1 MSRRGCEWRRP
12 ADERGQAL
20 VLVAVLLLGLVAVV
34 GLATDGGLVFAQR
47 RELQNLADA
56 AALAGAMQLDED
68 AYRAGGA
75 VTLDVAQ
82 ARQAAIAALAG
93 VTNLAY
99 EVNAS
104 GGGVAVEV
112 HRRARTGF
120 LRVIGIDGVTIS
132 AAARAAPRH
141 GVDSATP

>member
-1 MSRRGCEWRRP
+1 VSGQDRRGSVSES
-12 ADERGQAL
+12 GQAL

-56 AALAGAMQLDED
+56 AALAGAMQLDEG
-68 AYRAGGA
+68 AYRAAGTVTLNAGEARRAAAAALEGASDLTYA
-75 VTLDVAQ
+75 VTTDV
-82 ARQAAIAALAG
+82 
-93 VTNLAY
+93 
-99 EVNAS
+99 
-104 GGGVAVEV
+104 GGVEVEV
-112 HRRARTGF
+112 RRHATTGF

-132 AAARAAPRH
+132 ASARAAARH